1 MNNLHMNQEEIINTT
16 NNNKYHNNQLILKTN
31 RFNSSRLAKQPNTL
45 FKSPILAMALNK
57 KIILLINQ

>member
-1 MNNLHMNQEEIINTT
+1 MNQEEIINTT
-16 NNNKYHNNQLILKTN
+16 NNNKYLSSQLILKTN
-31 RFNSSRLAKQPNTL
+31 RFNFSRLAKLLNTL